1 MSIAARPARRYFPLL
16 VLLLS
21 PFASLGCSS
30 SAATETTLASTS
42 AATES
47 APTIT
52 EPPPTAAEPR
62 RQVRL
67 RVESGPAGVVAF
79 VKVYVEGKGPFAFS
93 VDTGASHSVIDF
105 EVVRKL
111 GLKTIGDPV
120 TITGIACSGTAGRL
134 RMQKWRAGGITLP
147 AAEIQTI
154 DMPSPEIDGL
164 LGSDVLS
171 TFGAITV
178 DYHSERLLFGAEA

>member
-1 MSIAARPARRYFPLL
+1 M
-16 VLLLS
+16 
-21 PFASLGCSS
+21 
-30 SAATETTLASTS
+30 
-42 AATES
+42 
-47 APTIT
+47 
-52 EPPPTAAEPR
+52 
-62 RQVRL
+62 
-67 RVESGPAGVVAF
+67 
-79 VKVYVEGKGPFAFS
+79 
-93 VDTGASHSVIDF
+93 IDL

-154 DMPSPEIDGL
+154 GMPSPEIDGL
-164 LGSDVLS
+164 LGSDILS

-178 DYHSERLLFGAEA
+178 DYDSERLLFGAEA